1 MMVTCNCDAYS
12 LKRLTT
18 ITAYEKT
25 EMLHRKRLA
34 FAMLLRYTT
43 LTFFFASWNSVNL
56 LRNAVLKKSLMM
68 KEKNQRA
75 RKIKNQ
81 MDLNQKDQALYLR

>member
-1 MMVTCNCDAYS
+1 MVTCNCDAYS

-43 LTFFFASWNSVNL
+43 LTFFFAS
-56 LRNAVLKKSLMM
+56 
-68 KEKNQRA
+68 
-75 RKIKNQ
+75 
-81 MDLNQKDQALYLR
+81 